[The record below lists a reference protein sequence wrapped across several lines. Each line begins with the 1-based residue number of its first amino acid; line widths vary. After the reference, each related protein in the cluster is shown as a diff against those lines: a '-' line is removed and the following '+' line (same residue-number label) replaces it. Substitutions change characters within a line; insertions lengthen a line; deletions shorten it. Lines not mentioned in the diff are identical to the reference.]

1 MAYPHAPTN
10 EGRER
15 RRKTTSG
22 RFSVRKSCTSI
33 AATALAVALAA
44 SVAIPVTSA
53 SADLSATSA
62 QTRLSS
68 GGPAFAVSG
77 RAAAA
82 AITRDGF
89 TIVKPRLQ
97 AGPAAAAKGGWTA
110 PTKWAISSPFGPRAV
125 ICVSGGCTSN
135 FHAGDDFA
143 GTCNTPF
150 FAASA
155 GTVLSTWYAGTEGE
169 KIVIQHAGGITTSYS
184 HMFAA
189 GVLVTVGEKVTAG
202 QNIGLVGSSGTST
215 GCHLY
220 FQYLV
225 SGTAVDPVAA
235 MLSHG
240 IQLG

>member
-1 MAYPHAPTN
+1 MAYPHAPSN

-15 RRKTTSG
+15 SQKVKSG
-22 RFSVRKSCTSI
+22 KFSVRKSFTSI

-53 SADLSATSA
+53 SADLSAISA
-62 QTRLSS
+62 QTRLNP
-68 GGPAFAVSG
+68 GGTAFTVSG
-77 RAAAA
+77 RATAAT
-82 AITRDGF
+82 ITRDGF

-97 AGPAAAAKGGWTA
+97 AGPATAAKGGWTA
-110 PTKWAISSPFGPRAV
+110 PTRWAISSPFGPRAS
-125 ICVSGGCTSN
+125 ICVSGGCTSG
-135 FHAGDDFA
+135 FH
-143 GTCNTPF
+143 
-150 FAASA
+150 A
-155 GTVLSTWYAGTEGE
+155 GTVLSTGYAGTEGE
-169 KIVIQHAGGITTSYS
+169 KIVIQHAGGVTTSYS

>member
-15 RRKTTSG
+15 RPKVKTG
-22 RFSVRKSCTSI
+22 DFSIRKSLTSI

-53 SADLSATSA
+53 SADLSATPTKFSA
-62 QTRLSS
+62 
-68 GGPAFAVSG
+68 GGPALTVSD
-77 RAAAA
+77 RATVAT
-82 AITRDGF
+82 ITRDGF
-89 TIVKPRLQ
+89 TIVKPRRQ
-97 AGPAAAAKGGWTA
+97 AGPTIAALGGWTA
-110 PTKWAISSPFGPRAV
+110 PTKWAISSPFGPRAS
-125 ICVSGGCTSN
+125 ICTGGGCTSG

-143 GTCNTPF
+143 GTCNAPF

-155 GTVLSTWYAGTEGE
+155 GTVVSASYAGTEGE
-169 KIVIQHAGGITTSYS
+169 KIVIQNAGNITTSYS

-189 GVLVTVGEKVTAG
+189 GVLVAVGDKVTAG

-235 MLSHG
+235 MLTHG